1 MDRIMAKRQAAAAKA
16 AKTKPASKKPAGSKA
31 AQSKPSPEVV
41 AQIEQVRGRIHSAF
55 GQAAMAMM
63 VLPRYRHLPLSELSH
78 VLMEPLVRDRV
89 ALASSKPDNDNG
101 VNAATGI
108 AIWASVSEAVDAKI
122 REQIKAGV
130 FPVRLQSGEWTSG
143 DINWLLDVIAP
154 NQGLA
159 TSVIANFKQ
168 VVKQGDVRIH
178 PLVTRLVDKEAL
190 EKMGAK
196 PAANDDGAG
205 GPKQG

>member
-1 MDRIMAKRQAAAAKA
+1 MAKRQAAAAKA
-16 AKTKPASKKPAGSKA
+16 AKAKPASRKPAEDKTA
-31 AQSKPSPEVV
+31 EANPSPEVV

-78 VLMEPLVRDRV
+78 VLMEPLIRDRV
-89 ALASSKPDNDNG
+89 ALASGKSDNDNG

-108 AIWASVSEAVDAKI
+108 AIWASVSKEVDAKI
-122 REQIKAGV
+122 REQVKAGV
-130 FPVRLQSGEWTSG
+130 FPVRLQAEEWTSG
-143 DINWLLDVIAP
+143 EINWLLDVIAP
-154 NQGLA
+154 NQRLA

-178 PLVTRLVDKEAL
+178 PMVTRLVDKEAL

-196 PAANDDGAG
+196 PAANDG
-205 GPKQG
+205 GSGRPGKG

>member
-1 MDRIMAKRQAAAAKA
+1 MAKRQAAAAKA
-16 AKTKPASKKPAGSKA
+16 AKAKPASRKPAAKKPAADKS
-31 AQSKPSPEVV
+31 AQGAPSPEMV

-78 VLMEPLVRDRV
+78 VLMEPLIRDRV

-108 AIWASVSEAVDAKI
+108 AIWASVSKDVDAKI
-122 REQIKAGV
+122 REQVKAGV
-130 FPVRLQSGEWTSG
+130 FPVRLQPEEWTSG

-154 NQGLA
+154 HQRLA

-178 PLVTRLVDKEAL
+178 PLVTRLVDSEAL
-190 EKMGAK
+190 KKMGAT
-196 PAANDDGAG
+196 PIDGKS
-205 GPKQG
+205 PPNS